1 MTDLGFQ
8 SHDRPGFDVVTIVV
22 IVVIVVIVLSVVIV
36 VIAVLRSR
44 KKGGNVAMDEGEMGK
59 CGKGALGGTQNPG
72 NFVVL
77 FKTHK
82 WDPGIERRFRK
93 IESEAGPTK
102 VWVLYHGKSVP
113 REIRNVYKCAALE
126 KVYKHGFVDA
136 WLSNHWL
143 LMSWWKSKG
152 RKMKDVDWVW
162 SIEYD
167 VGIVGDSG
175 YLWKDVQDSTDAD
188 LLGSFGPFQDESWP
202 YKDNY
207 VGPMVDSDKWFGY
220 LQLSRYSRR
229 FLDYMDEV
237 FERGENGQDEMM
249 IYSLAKRGGF
259 NIETE
264 PLHCLQGFWS
274 ALGNDAQS
282 AHDALQEATA
292 TATPAA
298 TATSTPATRPQLFH
312 PVND

>member
-1 MTDLGFQ
+1 MYPIKRTVGYVWVLAGF
-8 SHDRPGFDVVTIVV
+8 VVTILFVV
-22 IVVIVVIVLSVVIV
+22 MIVVI
-36 VIAVLRSR
+36 VLRSR
-44 KKGGNVAMDEGEMGK
+44 KKGGNVAMDDEGKMGK
-59 CGKGALGGTQNPG
+59 CALGGGSHGLPG

-82 WDPGIERRFRK
+82 WDADIEKRFRK
-93 IESEAGPTK
+93 IESEAGADK
-102 VWVLYHGKSVP
+102 VWVVYHGKSVP
-113 REIRNVYKCAALE
+113 AKVRNLHACPSLE
-126 KVYKHGFVDA
+126 KVYKKGFFGA

-143 LMSWWKSKG
+143 LMSWWKSRG
-152 RKMKDVDWVW
+152 RAMKDVDWVW

-175 YLWKDVQDSTDAD
+175 HLWRAVHESTDAD

-207 VGPMVDSDKWFGY
+207 VGVMADSDKWFGY
-220 LQLSRYSRR
+220 VQLSRYSRR
-229 FLDYMDEV
+229 FLDYMDAA

-259 NIETE
+259 TIETE

-274 ALGNDAQS
+274 ALGNDAHDAIH
-282 AHDALQEATA
+282 AHDSQQSEPTGLV
-292 TATPAA
+292 
-298 TATSTPATRPQLFH
+298 QLFH
-312 PVND
+312 PVK